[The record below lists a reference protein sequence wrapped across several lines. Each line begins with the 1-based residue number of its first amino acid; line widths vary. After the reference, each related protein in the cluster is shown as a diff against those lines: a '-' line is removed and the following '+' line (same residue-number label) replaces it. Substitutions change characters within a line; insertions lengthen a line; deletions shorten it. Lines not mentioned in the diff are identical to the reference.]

1 MRYRFTNEGIEAHLQ
16 VRSEMSTAK
25 TVAKDDRDNPE
36 DSPRPA
42 TGVTGSPVGRGDFK
56 TTVILKDGT
65 ATRIRVVLFGR
76 EATDG
81 DPVMWVR
88 RGLPV
93 TGVARLQKKLRV
105 RESDLLSLI
114 GMSTQTFK
122 HRKQEHEH
130 LNAIESDRLYRLAKI
145 EARAV
150 EVFEDEEIAANWL
163 KTPNRALGEKPICLL
178 DTEAGTDMVE
188 RVLTRIEYGVYS

>member
-1 MRYRFTNEGIEAHLQ
+1 
-16 VRSEMSTAK
+16 MSTAQ
-25 TVAKDDRDNPE
+25 TVVKVDGDNSE
-36 DSPRPA
+36 DPSRP
-42 TGVTGSPVGRGDFK
+42 TQDVQGSPHGPRNFK
-56 TTVILKDGT
+56 ATVILKDGT
-65 ATRIRVVLFGR
+65 ATRIRVTLFGR

-81 DPVMWVR
+81 DPVTWVR

-105 RESDLLSLI
+105 RESDLLYLI

-163 KTPNRALGEKPICLL
+163 KAPNRALGEKPISLL

>member
-1 MRYRFTNEGIEAHLQ
+1 MT
-16 VRSEMSTAK
+16 TAK
-25 TVAKDDRDNPE
+25 TVAKDDRDTPE
-36 DSPRPA
+36 DSRRPA
-42 TGVTGSPVGRGDFK
+42 TGVKGSPVGRPDFK
-56 TTVILKDGT
+56 AAVILRDDT

-93 TGVARLQKKLRV
+93 TGVGRLQKKLRV

-163 KTPNRALGEKPICLL
+163 KAPNRALGEKPISLL

>member
-1 MRYRFTNEGIEAHLQ
+1 MRYRLTKEGIEARLQ
-16 VRSEMSTAK
+16 VRDEMSTAK
-25 TVAKDDRDNPE
+25 TVDKDGRDNPE
-36 DSPRPA
+36 DSRRPA
-42 TGVTGSPVGRGDFK
+42 TGVKGSAPGRRDLK
-56 TTVILKDGT
+56 AAVILKDDT

-81 DPVMWVR
+81 DPVAWVR

-114 GMSTQTFK
+114 GMSAQTFK

-163 KTPNRALGEKPICLL
+163 KSPNRALGGKPISLL